1 MASGNLRRRGPVS
14 SPNKT
19 TAKDVPGLEDYN
31 KAGVKLPSNSISW
44 KSAFLVLLASKLLS
58 AFLNIVHDC
67 DETYNYWE
75 PLHYLIH
82 GYGLQTWEYR

>member
-1 MASGNLRRRGPVS
+1 M
-14 SPNKT
+14 
-19 TAKDVPGLEDYN
+19 PGLEDHN
-31 KAGVKLPSNSISW
+31 KVSVKPPSNSISW

-58 AFLNIVHDC
+58 AFLNIIHDC